1 MAIYADDLGG
11 NSLSA
16 TKNES
21 MLYRGGEGMAPVTT
35 ACPERSLE
43 GK

>member
-21 MLYRGGEGMAPVTT
+21 MLYRGGRRDGSCDHGLSRKVA
-35 ACPERSLE
+35 
-43 GK
+43 